1 MSITYGT
8 LAQEVDGKV
17 GYIYPKTDAVIV
29 EYSVSESV
37 KDKIKSIDNDIIEVN
52 ERISNMVKGI
62 QYGSIGTKN
71 DAELID
77 IRVPNYNLV
86 SKDATY
92 SSAGDAIR
100 SQFEVLFSMING
112 IKKDIEEIKNNINN

>member
-1 MSITYGT
+1 MAITYGT

-17 GYIYPKTDAVIV
+17 EYVYPKTDSSIV
-29 EYSVSESV
+29 EYSISESV
-37 KDKIKSIDNDIIEVN
+37 KDKIESIDNNISEVN
-52 ERISNMVKGI
+52 NRITNMVQGI

-77 IRVPNYNLV
+77 IRVPNNNII
-86 SKDATY
+86 SKDITY

-100 SQFEVLFSMING
+100 GQFEAIFMMINN
-112 IKKDIEEIKNNINN
+112 IQKEILEIKNNINN